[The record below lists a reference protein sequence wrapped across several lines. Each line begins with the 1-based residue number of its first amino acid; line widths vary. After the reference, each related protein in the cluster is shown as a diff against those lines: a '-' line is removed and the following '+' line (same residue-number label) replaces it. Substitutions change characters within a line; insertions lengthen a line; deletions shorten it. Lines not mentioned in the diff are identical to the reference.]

1 MIGNDVNRQINRR
14 VNELIDDCGSIG
26 IDGIDLVIG
35 NRT

>member
-1 MIGNDVNRQINRR
+1 MIGNDVNRW